1 MNEKVQDFRGLCAHL
16 IGNKAECPGKHL
28 QRTAAFTLGTPIPL
42 WFEGPGEDPALKNQ
56 ETKCEGKALEVT
68 TALWKVEQESRCFA
82 TVSETRRTQ
91 H

>member
-1 MNEKVQDFRGLCAHL
+1 MKRFRIFEESAHFSL
-16 IGNKAECPGKHL
+16 VRKQSIQENTTSEQQPFH
-28 QRTAAFTLGTPIPL
+28 RDPYSTLVVGAWGGSSP
-42 WFEGPGEDPALKNQ
+42 KNQ

-68 TALWKVEQESRCFA
+68 TALWKEEQESRCFG